1 MKRLTTRQASWVV
14 LSAIALLLVLAAVF
28 TFVEPP
34 RATDFDRLH
43 ATATDDALA
52 EATPVMEA
60 TGTMVVP
67 EPTVV
72 FRQPL
77 DAFFGAAWSENSEFM
92 ALTSRQ
98 GDRDLLSV
106 FGSMGDILTTEPI
119 AGLRT
124 APIFVSSTQVAA
136 YAVHGATPQIMTVD
150 WATHDTSLRDLKG
163 DCRDAAIYPVLS
175 GQPGQLTLV
184 GTSPNRDFT
193 ADTTHVFLADLA
205 SGACGLWQTYP
216 EIQTASVVG
225 LTDGRLALSL
235 FRRPGTPDDP
245 GHHEVAVFQV
255 GGSAKPTCLI
265 DARANP
271 ILWNDREALGVRDPN
286 RNGSVE
292 VWDIVTCSLITRV
305 PIGNAPNYAMAHDAT
320 RGWLYVGG
328 TSLVVLDDQTGAELR
343 RVPISERADAW
354 VRSVTMAPDGT
365 RLAVFVA
372 FDQGL
377 AGELVVFAL
386 R

>member
-1 MKRLTTRQASWVV
+1 MRRFTIRQVSWAVFT
-14 LSAIALLLVLAAVF
+14 AISLLLVLAVVF
-28 TFVEPP
+28 TFVDPP
-34 RATDFDRLH
+34 RATDFDRLR

-60 TGTMVVP
+60 TDTTVVP

-77 DAFFGAAWSENSEFM
+77 DRYFGAAWSENSEFM
-92 ALTSRQ
+92 ALASRQ

-106 FGSMGDILTTEPI
+106 FGSTGGLLTREPM
-119 AGLRT
+119 AGLRS
-124 APIFVSSTQVAA
+124 APVFVSSTQVAA

-150 WATHDTSLRDLKG
+150 WATHQTSLRDLEG
-163 DCRDAAIYPVLS
+163 DCRDAAIYPVFS

-205 SGACGLWQTYP
+205 SGNCQVWQTYP
-216 EIQTASVVG
+216 EVQAASVVG
-225 LTDGRLALSL
+225 LRDGRLAVSS
-235 FRRPGTPDDP
+235 FRRPRTPDDP
-245 GHHEVAVFQV
+245 GIHEIAVFQL

-265 DARANP
+265 EARANP
-271 ILWNDREALGVRDPN
+271 ILWNDRDTLGVRDPN

-320 RGWLYVGG
+320 RGRLYVGG
-328 TSLVVLDDQTGAELR
+328 TSLVVLDDQTGAELQ